1 MSKPKQKRSNKE
13 VTQSKLENVLNNHD
27 EKKIY
32 FDVIVQDY
40 EVFAEFQ
47 FDEKNIDFVG
57 SISRIEFY
65 GDIFWDY
72 VPMGEVQVT
81 VHNIDFLRE
90 YGLVHHITS
99 GRRFLGATKQ
109 ILWHEIQKTLDLW
122 LQLMQ
127 LSSVK
132 NGDFTMNIE
141 FESFSLDD
149 PEPKIPH
156 NINSW
161 HCKAIRVQSGS
172 DRIAKRILER

>member
-1 MSKPKQKRSNKE
+1 MSKPKKTRSNKKE
-13 VTQSKLENVLNNHD
+13 TLPTLENILNNHD
-27 EKKIY
+27 EKTIY
-32 FDVIVQDY
+32 FDIIVRDF

-47 FDEKNIDFVG
+47 IDRENHDSVG
-57 SISRIEFY
+57 LISRIEFY
-65 GDIFWDY
+65 GDVFWDY
-72 VPMGEVQVT
+72 LPIGEVQVT
-81 VHNIDFLRE
+81 VHNTDFFLKH
-90 YGLVHHITS
+90 GLAAS
-99 GRRFLGATKQ
+99 GLRFLGVSKQ
-109 ILWHEIQKTLDLW
+109 ILWRENQKTLDLW

-132 NGDFTMNIE
+132 KGDFTMNIE
-141 FESFSLDD
+141 FESFSVDD